1 MRFMLFK
8 LTIER
13 TSDLNTGYVVAPE
26 IYSANQV
33 VQEMVPLRDG
43 EQFTLERIDETLP
56 EDQRVGLDE
65 MLQTAPV
72 GLASFCLG
80 IGWIAHAM
88 PVPKLKLFII
98 EIEDG
103 DQPYFVAAPTPE
115 VACSMFFETVPL
127 APPGQVQTF
136 SIDEAAGKV
145 TDQMRAGIEAFLE
158 LCPITMAVWE
168 PERGWIRV

>member
-26 IYSANQV
+26 SYSANEV

-56 EDQRVGLDE
+56 ADQRIGLDE

-98 EIEDG
+98 EIEDD
-103 DQPYFVAAPTPE
+103 DQPYFVAAPMPE

-136 SIDEAAGKV
+136 SIHEAAGKV

-158 LCPITMAVWE
+158 FCPISMVVWD
-168 PERGWIRV
+168 PEHGWMRT